1 MIAPVTSFSA
11 EYARFRLRLL
21 TGLLIVACL
30 SIVAVC
36 WKIHASFVERE
47 RAARLQNQTYAHAI
61 AAHVADSIELA
72 DYALTGFANA
82 IKAMPPQQSGSVPFL
97 RKYLSG
103 NMAASSEA
111 FWMIF
116 IDANGTCVAASKH
129 LEVQGTSYADR
140 DYFRVHADSGADRG
154 MFIAEPISGRVTQRR
169 IFIMSRRVLNARGQF
184 IGVIAVPMEAARF
197 GSMLERARMNADIAI
212 MLVHQGGKIIAAA
225 PKFEHSSGTS
235 LSVPLPFR
243 SRYERFF
250 QANSPVDGRLMLY
263 SGHALEGLPIS
274 VIAGI
279 SMQSLNQAWHT
290 DLLIGGSGIALMA
303 IIMWLLA
310 HVALTAFRRLA
321 SSKQALQESE
331 FRWKFA
337 LEGAGDGMFDWD
349 TASNAV
355 LATLL
360 CKNML
365 GYADMEIDNTFAAWA
380 GCLHP
385 DDQPHVASR
394 LARCLAGDTPV
405 YVSEHRMRC
414 KDGRWKWILARAMV
428 IRRNGAGRAERMIGS
443 LSDIDHRKQAE
454 QAQVRRIVEAA
465 PDPMLLI
472 GTDDSITFA
481 NAAAQSAFGF
491 TLQELKDL
499 SIHHLLPF
507 LRLGQA
513 APWRSAI
520 GSEAASCGLK
530 AHAPLSGV
538 RRDGS
543 AFPVE
548 ISLSQFRMDD
558 NAVVIAS
565 LRDVSK
571 RLQAAQLL
579 EQSHARLRLLS
590 DHQQNIKEDERKRI
604 ARDMHDDLG
613 QNLLVLKM
621 DVALLAGRTAGSH
634 SRLHQRTTLVLAN
647 IDATIRAV
655 KSIMND
661 LRPATLELGLYPAV
675 EWQLMQFERM
685 SGIACTLAPE
695 IAFELDEGRTLAV
708 FRVLQ
713 EALTNIARHAEAS
726 AVEIVLSQ
734 DAGGFAMTVQDN
746 GKGLHPDD
754 RKKANCFGLMGIRE
768 RIHSLGGQ
776 LRMVGSPGNGT
787 LLSIVLAAK
796 PPLA

>member
-1 MIAPVTSFSA
+1 MSAVTSVSA
-11 EYARFRLRLL
+11 EYGRFRLRLL
-21 TGLLIVACL
+21 TGLLIVAAL
-30 SIVAVC
+30 SMVAVS
-36 WKIHASFVERE
+36 WKIYASQVERE
-47 RAARLQNQTYAHAI
+47 RAARLQSQTYAHAN
-61 AAHVADSIELA
+61 AAHAADSIELA

-82 IKAMPPQQSGSVPFL
+82 IKAMPPEQSGSVPFL
-97 RKYLSG
+97 RKFLSG
-103 NMAASSEA
+103 NIAGSSDA

-116 IDANGTCVAASKH
+116 IDAKGTCVAASRR

-140 DYFRVHADSGADRG
+140 DYFRVHADNRADRG
-154 MFIAEPISGRVTQRR
+154 LFIAEPITGRVTQRR
-169 IFIMSRRVLNARGQF
+169 IFIMSRRVLNARGEF

-212 MLVHQGGKIIAAA
+212 MLVHQSGKVIAAA
-225 PKFEHSSGTS
+225 PMFEQSFGSNLSTS
-235 LSVPLPFR
+235 LPFR
-243 SRYERFF
+243 QRHDLVF

-263 SGHALEGLPIS
+263 SAHALEGRPIS

-279 SMQSLNQAWHT
+279 PVHALHQAWHD
-290 DLLIGGSGIALMA
+290 DLLIGASGIVVMA

-310 HVALTAFRRLA
+310 RVALASFRRLA

-355 LATLL
+355 LSTLL
-360 CKNML
+360 CKAML
-365 GYADMEIDNTFAAWA
+365 GYAEIDIDNTFAAWSA
-380 GCLHP
+380 CVHP
-385 DDQPHVASR
+385 DDQPHVTTR
-394 LARCLAGDTPV
+394 LARCLAGETPM

-414 KDGRWKWILARAMV
+414 KDGSLKWVLARAMV
-428 IRRNGAGRAERMIGS
+428 IRRNSAGRTERMIGS

-454 QAQVRRIVEAA
+454 QAQVQRIVEAA

-491 TLQELKDL
+491 TLQQLKEQT
-499 SIHHLLPF
+499 IHHLLPF
-507 LRLGQA
+507 LRQGQA

-520 GSEAASCGLK
+520 GREAPPC
-530 AHAPLSGV
+530 APMAQAALSGV

-543 AFPVE
+543 VFPVE
-548 ISLSQFRMDD
+548 ISLSLFRMDD

-565 LRDVSK
+565 IRDVSK

-579 EQSHARLRLLS
+579 AQSHARLRLLS

-634 SRLHQRTTLVLAN
+634 SRLHQRTTLVLGN

-675 EWQLMQFERM
+675 EWQLMQFQRI

-695 IAFELDEGRTLAV
+695 RAFDLDEGRTLAV

-726 AVEIVLSQ
+726 AVQIVLSQ
-734 DAGGFAMTVQDN
+734 DADGFAMTVQDN

-754 RKKANCFGLMGIRE
+754 RNKANCFGLMGIRE

-787 LLSIVLAAK
+787 RLSIVLAPGPAQ
-796 PPLA
+796 A